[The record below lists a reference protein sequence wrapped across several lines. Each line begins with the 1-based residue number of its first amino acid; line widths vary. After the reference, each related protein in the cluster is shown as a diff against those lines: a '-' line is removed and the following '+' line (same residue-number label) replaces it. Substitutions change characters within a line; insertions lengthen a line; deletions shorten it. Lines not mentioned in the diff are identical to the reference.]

1 MWWLRWLRL
10 MAAVAFVLFL
20 GLTASQAFAFTQD
33 GNPDNDPTGKV
44 FPSAEAAGDD
54 FLAGA
59 HGFDESVQA
68 VLPLGKSMSV
78 NVGGSAPI
86 QRLS

>member
-33 GNPDNDPTGKV
+33 GNPDNDPTGKI

-68 VLPLGKSMSV
+68 VLPLGKSLAV
-78 NVGGSAPI
+78 NVGGCAPI